1 MSELKTAACPGV
13 WRDFLGCLNKSQ
25 GTLQAV
31 FRSEPGET
39 ASSPAVPQLCS
50 TAVNYSQLQTTTC
63 GALAIFLCLQNVL
76 IPWNFRF
83 LKLAGLLVCC
93 QKSMLLGSK
102 KNLKKKE
109 KKKLNFVYELL
120 PSFWKKH
127 DAAKP
132 REGKGYS
139 LPDSESSYVYPECFF
154 STCNLKFPPKSW
166 SPVPAA
172 AYGASMIALLLL
184 LR

>member
-102 KNLKKKE
+102 KNLKKKRKKEAKFCVWTFAFILE
-109 KKKLNFVYELL
+109 KA
-120 PSFWKKH
+120 WCCQTQG
-127 DAAKP
+127 
-132 REGKGYS
+132 REG
-139 LPDSESSYVYPECFF
+139 L
-154 STCNLKFPPKSW
+154 FPTRFR
-166 SPVPAA
+166 
-172 AYGASMIALLLL
+172 ILLCISRVLL
-184 LR
+184 QHM

>member
-13 WRDFLGCLNKSQ
+13 WRDFLGCLSKSQ
-25 GTLQAV
+25 DTLQAV

-50 TAVNYSQLQTTTC
+50 SAGNYSQLQTTTC
-63 GALAIFLCLQNVL
+63 GNLAVFLCLQNVL
-76 IPWNFRF
+76 VPWNFRF
-83 LKLAGLLVCC
+83 FGSWLGCWSVAKNQCC
-93 QKSMLLGSK
+93 LGERNASK
-102 KNLKKKE
+102 KKI
-109 KKKLNFVYELL
+109 KLSFVYELL
-120 PSFWKKH
+120 SSFWKKH

-166 SPVPAA
+166 SPVRAA
-172 AYGASMIALLLL
+172 ACAAAMIALLLL
-184 LR
+184 LK